1 MYHPDLGY
9 VGDGPPET
17 ETQVKVFAR
26 RASCPGADFAVA
38 IINEAMALDAA
49 LPETGRAS
57 RGGDSKGSSQALTP
71 EDTRASE
78 EAQGAQKPE
87 THHHPAAIAPCM

>member
-1 MYHPDLGY
+1 

-17 ETQVKVFAR
+17 EAQVKAFAR
-26 RASCPGADFAVA
+26 RASCPGSDFAAAV
-38 IINEAMALDAA
+38 INEAMALALDAA

-57 RGGDSKGSSQALTP
+57 RAGDSKGSSQALTP

-78 EAQGAQKPE
+78 EAQSTQKPE